1 MFPLIYSWTHC
12 RAFGLFRVSACARE
26 SAAIVPPLAGDLSH
40 ASNASNFK
48 RLPTHRSLTTYLLH
62 HDLIVLRYLDHYGP
76 VLSLIVP
83 CGAPSFS
90 SLWADLHKLEYFG
103 PQGSQQDDSS
113 PPGPQAVG
121 EQACQ
126 CPSHSP
132 KNSILLFVSLFC
144 IASVLLRL
152 HIA

>member
-26 SAAIVPPLAGDLSH
+26 SA

>member
-1 MFPLIYSWTHC
+1 MACSGLVRAQENQLQSSHHLPVTCHTHQ
-12 RAFGLFRVSACARE
+12 
-26 SAAIVPPLAGDLSH
+26 
-40 ASNASNFK
+40 NASNFK
-48 RLPTHRSLTTYLLH
+48 RLPTHRSLTTSLLH